1 MPLSSTK
8 LFVDATVPCFY
19 LLSFKFFLQF
29 FILCFFSFLCCPFS
43 VDNVINNS
51 RFYSVYRTFPSLGA
65 SIGVLSYFD
74 GLGHLFD
81 PFQTAL
87 MKAVA
92 LYFIFMQ
99 FPFSLPHFE

>member
-1 MPLSSTK
+1 MLLFHVFICFLLNSSYNF
-8 LFVDATVPCFY
+8 LFCV
-19 LLSFKFFLQF
+19 SFFL
-29 FILCFFSFLCCPFS
+29 LASFLCCPFS

>member
-1 MPLSSTK
+1 MLLFRVFICFLLNSSYNF
-8 LFVDATVPCFY
+8 LFCVSFC
-19 LLSFKFFLQF
+19 LLA
-29 FILCFFSFLCCPFS
+29 SFLCCPFS